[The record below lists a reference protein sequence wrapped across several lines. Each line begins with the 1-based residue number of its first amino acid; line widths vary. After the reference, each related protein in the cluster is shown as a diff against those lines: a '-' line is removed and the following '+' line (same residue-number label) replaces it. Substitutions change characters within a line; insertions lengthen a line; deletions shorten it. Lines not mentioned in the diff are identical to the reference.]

1 MSSYNEVSS
10 ADHDPSASNTLTAFY
25 EDREMAERAILRL
38 VDAGI
43 DHDKV
48 RLVEGDD
55 TLDPN
60 ATSDERRMGFWESI
74 GDFFFPAEDRD
85 AYFEGV
91 RRGGFLVTVTEVS
104 GELADKALDILDDEG
119 SVDIDERARSWR
131 SEGWSPTASEDLP
144 PSQYDRTGDPQV
156 STVEGVASSSGDEAG
171 EDIDRPMSDTE
182 DEEVKRVATRD
193 MSTGRK
199 RARSYTIKRR

>member
-1 MSSYNEVSS
+1 MSNYNEDSS
-10 ADHDPSASNTLTAFY
+10 GGYDPDAPDTLTAFY

-38 VDAGI
+38 ADIGI
-43 DHDKV
+43 GQDQV

-74 GDFFFPAEDRD
+74 GDFLFPAEDRST
-85 AYFEGV
+85 YYEGL

-104 GELADKALDILDDEG
+104 GALADKALDILDDEG
-119 SVDIDERARSWR
+119 SVDIDERAESWR

-144 PSQYDRTGDPQV
+144 PSQYDRTGDPQI
-156 STVEGVASSSGDEAG
+156 STVEGVASSSGEETRD
-171 EDIDRPMSDTE
+171 DIDQPLPHIE
-182 DEEVKRVATRD
+182 DDEVQRAARRD
-193 MSTGRK
+193 IGRR
-199 RARSYTIKRR
+199 RARSYTMKRS